1 MASTQI
7 TVENRSPIPINVKLT
22 WADGFIG
29 QVDIEAAQTPE
40 GGGGPRTGHQ
50 RPPSG
55 TSGNI
60 PCEYVWY
67 DLRIYTLEAGRGWR
81 EAPNAL
87 AKSRSLVE
95 KQARGGSSWIFDG
108 TAEQGYRLDGR

>member
-29 QVDIEAAQTPE
+29 QVDIEAARTPE

-50 RPPSG
+50 RPASG

-67 DLRIYTLEAGRGWR
+67 DFWIIDPARGLTR
-81 EAPNAL
+81 DGQVGGVVGGHTL
-87 AKSRSLVE
+87 AK
-95 KQARGGSSWIFDG
+95 KQARGSTSWYFEG
-108 TAEQGYRLDGR
+108 TETEGYRLVEQ